1 MPDVTEPL
9 SWRRIDPYY
18 LWSVVSGFG
27 VDSGPAEGWLPLLV
41 EAGEPAAAAELRQ
54 VVQAKF
60 GQSVACPPADDEAC
74 GFILYV
80 AFADA
85 TPLLTFLSGADAR
98 WEMSLPLLQRAPAQG
113 ADAAPRPVANGQ
125 VIGFIDYGCAFAHRK
140 LRVWE
145 NGKRIQRSRVLAL
158 WDQAGTVANLADAAD
173 DGVEPPA
180 WQPPED
186 FGYGM
191 EWHRTSPQGRGI
203 DRYMEQFL
211 LGDAIDEEGCYR
223 SSGYAGIRAGDPHGT
238 YVMDL
243 AVGHPSPLPGPA
255 PKEPPK
261 HDIVFVELPRLRV
274 HGYSATWLLRAQVL
288 AAVKYIFSC
297 AKPEQPVAI
306 NLSYG
311 GYAGSHDGG
320 SILERALDEVVKQR
334 IDTGGPTEL
343 VIAAGNAGTS
353 RTHAEDLLP
362 AGGAPVSFRVSIP
375 PHVPTDQFVEIW
387 FDEEAADCELRAAMP
402 GQDIGNLAWNKP
414 GSSQA
419 FEQGGVQV
427 GMLAV
432 PKSVGQSWTRRMAL
446 LAIGPTVSA
455 TGESVA
461 PSGVWTFEA
470 RNPGPQDRS
479 DRVTP
484 YDTLNSLAHG
494 KRGRVVG
501 GYVGGSNRVPDECSR
516 GTRNE
521 QDGQERPPL
530 NGRDADGK
538 PRFGPEWLALSD
550 ESEAL
555 PGLAGAARLG
565 NEQVRRTGTSVACAV
580 ATRHVVRRQAQGQ
593 STAPPPH

>member
-1 MPDVTEPL
+1 MPNLTELL
-9 SWRRIDPYY
+9 SWNRIDPYY

-41 EAGEPAAAAELRQ
+41 EAGDAAAAVELRKTAE
-54 VVQAKF
+54 AKF
-60 GQSVACPPADDEAC
+60 GQSIACPPADDEAC

-80 AFADA
+80 ALAEA
-85 TPLLTFLSGADAR
+85 TPLLAFLDAANAR
-98 WEMSLPLLQRAPAQG
+98 WEISLPLLQRAPAQS
-113 ADAAPRPVANGQ
+113 AERAPRPVADGQ
-125 VIGFIDYGCAFAHRK
+125 VVGFIDYGCAFAHRK

-145 NGKRIQRSRVLAL
+145 NGGRTQRSRVLAL
-158 WDQAGTVANLADAAD
+158 WDQAGTAANLAAAAKA
-173 DGVEPPA
+173 GVEPPA

-186 FGYGM
+186 FGYGV

-203 DRYMEQFL
+203 DRYMEQFP
-211 LGDAIDEEGCYR
+211 LGSAINEEACYR
-223 SSGYAGIRAGDPHGT
+223 SSGYAGIQAGDPHGT

-255 PKEPPK
+255 PQEPPG

-274 HGYSATWLLRAQVL
+274 HGHAATWLLRAQVL
-288 AAVKYIFSC
+288 AAVKYILSC
-297 AKPEQPVAI
+297 ARPEQPVAI

-311 GYAGSHDGG
+311 GYAGPHDGG
-320 SILERALDEVVKQR
+320 SILERALDEVIARR
-334 IDTGGPTEL
+334 IAGGGPTEL

-353 RTHAEDLLP
+353 RTHAENLLP
-362 AGGAPVSFRVSIP
+362 AGGAPVTFRVSIP

-387 FDEEAADCELRAAMP
+387 FDDAAADCELRAAMP

-432 PKSVGQSWTRRMAL
+432 PKSVGQSRTRRMAL

-470 RNPGPQDRS
+470 RNPGTQA
-479 DRVTP
+479 VTA
-484 YDTLNSLAHG
+484 TG
-494 KRGRVVG
+494 
-501 GYVGGSNRVPDECSR
+501 
-516 GTRNE
+516 
-521 QDGQERPPL
+521 
-530 NGRDADGK
+530 
-538 PRFGPEWLALSD
+538 
-550 ESEAL
+550 
-555 PGLAGAARLG
+555 ARL
-565 NEQVRRTGTSVACAV
+565 SSWAA
-580 ATRHVVRRQAQGQ
+580 A
-593 STAPPPH
+593 